1 MDTNY
6 HIRYLKRQQIDTARW
21 DNCVAQAPNGWLY
34 LRSFFLDGLGD
45 WDALVTDEYT
55 FCMPLPAKRKFG
67 FLYSYIPPFTG
78 QLGIIGTSPITTA
91 LVDDFLRHIPSSFLL
106 TDILLNEQNPPP
118 SLPVNDIF
126 PKINY
131 VLPLQENYDTL
142 YDRYTADAK
151 KNLRQANTNGLHAE
165 TGISV
170 ETVITLYRAA
180 YGEKNDFYSAK
191 DYDRIAGICTSCIQ
205 KGHGFT
211 LAIRD
216 AQQQLQAAAFFG
228 IDNKRIYYLLGAP
241 GPEGRRYNA
250 VHCLIDEVIKKYA
263 NTGLDFDFEG
273 SDIPSVAAFYRKF
286 NPLAK
291 PYHLI
296 HYSRLPRW
304 LRRLL

>member
-1 MDTNY
+1 MNTKD
-6 HIRYLKRQQIDTARW
+6 HIHYLKRQEIDTTRW
-21 DNCVAQAPNGWLY
+21 DQCVAQAPNGWLY
-34 LRSFFLDGLGD
+34 MRSFFLDGLGD
-45 WDALVTDEYT
+45 WDALVMDEYDY
-55 FCMPLPAKRKFG
+55 CMPLPTKRKFG
-67 FLYSYIPPFTG
+67 FRYSYVPPFTG
-78 QLGIIGTSPITTA
+78 QLGIIGPGPISMA

-126 PKINY
+126 PKTNY

-151 KNLRQANTNGLHAE
+151 KNLRQANNNGLHAE
-165 TGISV
+165 TSIPV
-170 ETVITLYRAA
+170 ETVIALYRAA

-191 DYDRIAGICTSCIQ
+191 DYDRIAAICASCIQ
-205 KGHGFT
+205 RGHGFT
-211 LAIRD
+211 LGIRD
-216 AQQQLQAAAFFG
+216 AQQELQAAAFFG

-241 GPEGRRYNA
+241 GPDGRRYNA
-250 VHCLIDEVIKKYA
+250 VHFLIDEVVRRHA
-263 NTGLDFDFEG
+263 NTGLEFDFEG